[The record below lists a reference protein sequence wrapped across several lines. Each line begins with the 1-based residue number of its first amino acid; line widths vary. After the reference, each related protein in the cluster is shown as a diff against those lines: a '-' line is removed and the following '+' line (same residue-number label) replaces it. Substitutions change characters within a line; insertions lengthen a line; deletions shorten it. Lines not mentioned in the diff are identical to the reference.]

1 MMRFLAIGIMLVG
14 TGCGSGERSWVSGT
28 CSYGGA
34 AIDEGQIRLFP
45 VEDTPGHGASTQIV
59 KGVYAFEPD
68 AGLVAGEYL
77 VAVSATRATGRM
89 IAGEGIP
96 GEPDTVPEIEQY
108 IPERYNHASELRI
121 TLKPGE
127 NHHDLAL
134 SK

>member
-1 MMRFLAIGIMLVG
+1 MHSNRMPDWLPASI
-14 TGCGSGERSWVSGT
+14 SSPS
-28 CSYGGA
+28 A
-34 AIDEGQIRLFP
+34 P
-45 VEDTPGHGASTQIV
+45 HG
-59 KGVYAFEPD
+59 
-68 AGLVAGEYL
+68 
-77 VAVSATRATGRM
+77 ATGRM